1 MCDTFMGESVVA
13 CAEDRVMGM
22 IRPCYGEHHG
32 HQAPGPT
39 PSERTTTNPKC
50 VQYLREGRRCCTYR
64 HDAKR
69 LHASPLLLVLR
80 LGRCGGGGQAVEG
93 PNPVATSRCFQTQC
107 FPEHSNYP
115 SAVMQPASSAGKS
128 PCRAQR
134 EATAAGP
141 NHASFQKNV
150 SPVLHT

>member
-1 MCDTFMGESVVA
+1 MGESVVA

-80 LGRCGGGGQAVEG
+80 LGRCGGGG
-93 PNPVATSRCFQTQC
+93 
-107 FPEHSNYP
+107 
-115 SAVMQPASSAGKS
+115 ASSRGAKS
-128 PCRAQR
+128 GGNQQMLPNTMFSRTFKLSFCGDAASQQCRQ
-134 EATAAGP
+134 EP
-141 NHASFQKNV
+141 V
-150 SPVLHT
+150 SRTERSNSSRPEPRVFPKKTCLLSCTLD